1 MNEVVKYHNDLNML
15 SMGGLSE
22 IQVNIL
28 FTIFA
33 KIRNNDDRVIRLK
46 LDEIIHLAGLSKTN
60 PKYINEYIFPIF
72 KKIHFLQ
79 FRYFETEYREAQEV
93 IFPKV
98 VIDKK
103 SQEFEIKIS
112 KEFVYLFNNL
122 VSNFTRFEL
131 AEFVNLSSK
140 YAKTLYRL
148 LKQYR
153 HTGIFEIK
161 WDKFVDIMDIP
172 SNYRMFD
179 IERQILKPITK
190 ELQKERNLFDEIRR
204 PFKNLK
210 FEKCKTPGKGN
221 KITHIKFTFE
231 PQTGEQ
237 ITLQKEHIEDKKPT
251 EEKENFNSF
260 TNKKA
265 DWTNLYTDRYFV
277 SKGNNNEYDTCK
289 ILRITKTD
297 ECYLLTAKNQENNS
311 QFTKEFETKLH
322 FENWY
327 KKVQY

>member
-1 MNEVVKYHNDLNML
+1 MNEIVKYHNDLNML

-33 KIRNNDDRVIRLK
+33 KIRNKEGEVIK
-46 LDEIIHLAGLSKTN
+46 LNLEDIIELAGLSKTN

-72 KKIHFLQ
+72 KKIQFLQ

-93 IFPKV
+93 IFPRV
-98 VIDKK
+98 VIDRK

-131 AEFVNLSSK
+131 AEFVNLQSR

-153 HTGIFEIK
+153 RTGELRISWERFI
-161 WDKFVDIMDIP
+161 DVMGIP
-172 SNYRMFD
+172 NTYRMFD

-190 ELQKERNLFDEIRR
+190 ELQREQHLFDQKRQ

-210 FEKCKTPGKGN
+210 FEKCKTKGKGN
-221 KITHIKFTFE
+221 KITHIKFTFTPQKTIFDEFLDKSIIVPQISPE
-231 PQTGEQ
+231 PQRIINAIEHPGHKDKVLLKLENSNTDVVITYEQ
-237 ITLQKEHIEDKKPT
+237 LKK
-251 EEKENFNSF
+251 N
-260 TNKKA
+260 
-265 DWTNLYTDRYFV
+265 
-277 SKGNNNEYDTCK
+277 
-289 ILRITKTD
+289 I
-297 ECYLLTAKNQENNS
+297 Q
-311 QFTKEFETKLH
+311 
-322 FENWY
+322 
-327 KKVQY
+327 